1 MGRRRAGTRWI
12 QQAIKRPG
20 SLRRWLK
27 KHEKRIERRY
37 GESPFTK
44 DGKVRMSVLRRLKR
58 DKEFLKE
65 LSGARYRLIQ
75 RKINLAITLKRLN
88 R

>member
-1 MGRRRAGTRWI
+1 MAKYWI
-12 QQAIKRPG
+12 QRAIKRPG

-37 GESPFTK
+37 GVSPFTR
-44 DGKVRMSVLRRLKR
+44 DGRIRMSVLRRLKR
-58 DKEFLKE
+58 DKEFLKD
-65 LSGARYRLIQ
+65 LAGSKYRLIHK
-75 RKINLAITLKRLN
+75 KINLAVTLKRMASS

>member
-1 MGRRRAGTRWI
+1 MARARHWI
-12 QQAIKRPG
+12 QRAVKRPG

-37 GESPFTK
+37 GVSPFTK
-44 DGKVRMSVLRRLKR
+44 DGKVRMSVLRKLKR
-58 DKEFLKE
+58 DKELLKD
-65 LSGARYRLIQ
+65 LAGSKWRLIHK
-75 RKINLAITLKRLN
+75 KINLAITLKHLGRG